1 MSDSEAA
8 RKVDSYE
15 RISTPCFLPAIT
27 LIITGKQ
34 TCLSMPSGSYPSRFS
49 SAVVE
54 QPSIPQ
60 GDLDTDLLPVY
71 LLRFDRAQ
79 TRRAYENDLS
89 QFFGSE
95 FLTLR
100 MARSISFVEVNAY
113 LQALQSDGMKPST
126 IRRKVSSIRGFF
138 DWLIALGL
146 VEANPAD
153 RQLIRRIDRHAKSQ
167 GVITVLTREQAQ
179 NLIEAARK
187 HGESAERDAT
197 LITVM
202 IHCAL
207 RRSEAAAMDCEHIRP
222 AGPYWVL
229 DLKHTKGG
237 SDEYVKVPAH
247 VADMV
252 QDHCGHYG
260 IHSGALW
267 RSLSRNRSR
276 GNRLSPGAIYEIVRR
291 AALSAGLD
299 ATVGAHTLR
308 HTGCTLAIEAGASP
322 QQVQTHA
329 RHKRLE
335 TTMGYIHQ
343 RDKLRDSAADYIK
356 L

>member
-1 MSDSEAA
+1 
-8 RKVDSYE
+8 
-15 RISTPCFLPAIT
+15 
-27 LIITGKQ
+27 
-34 TCLSMPSGSYPSRFS
+34 MPSGTALQHPVTR
-49 SAVVE
+49 
-54 QPSIPQ
+54 

-79 TRRAYENDLS
+79 TRRAYENDLC
-89 QFFGSE
+89 QFFGSD

-100 MARSISFVEVNAY
+100 MARSVSFVEMNAY
-113 LQALQSDGMKPST
+113 LQALQHEGMKPAT
-126 IRRKVSSIRGFF
+126 IRRKISSIRGFF
-138 DWLIALGL
+138 AWLIALGL

-153 RQLIRRIDRHAKSQ
+153 RQLVRRIDRHAKSQ
-167 GVITVLTREQAQ
+167 EVITVLTREQAQ
-179 NLIEAARK
+179 VLIAATREHGEAAV
-187 HGESAERDAT
+187 RDAT

-207 RRSEAAAMDCEHIRP
+207 RRSEAAAMDCEHLHP
-222 AGPYWVL
+222 SGPYWVL

-247 VADMV
+247 VTELV
-252 QDHCGHYG
+252 QEHRSHYG
-260 IHSGALW
+260 IQHGALW

-276 GNRLSPGAIYEIVRR
+276 GNRLSPAAIYEIVRR
-291 AALSAGLD
+291 TARHAGLE